1 MNIKTIIFD
10 MDGTILDTVE
20 DLRVA
25 INHSLSECGHR
36 HDFTYED
43 TKYLFGSGVKVAI
56 ERALCMEAG
65 AGYDELIAVGTA
77 GNDGSAYGITEEEVT
92 RIIQVYKP
100 FYEKNCL
107 VNTCAYPGIIELLKK
122 LRSDGVKT
130 AVVSN
135 KPHEAVLSLCDVLFK
150 DMFDYAAGEQPGI
163 TRKPAPDMLLAA
175 MKELGSNE
183 SDSVYIG
190 DSEIDMQTAANCNL
204 PCITVDWG
212 FRSAAFLK
220 NNGAE
225 FIAGTA
231 DEVYN
236 IIITH

>member
-1 MNIKTIIFD
+1 MGYKTAIFD

-25 INHSLSECGHR
+25 INHSMNECGHR

-56 ERALCMEAG
+56 QRALCMEAG

-190 DSEIDMQTAANCNL
+190 DSEIDIDTAKAADM
-204 PCITVDWG
+204 PCLLVTWG
-212 FRSAAFLK
+212 FRSEAYLRSL
-220 NNGAE
+220 GAVR
-225 FIAGTA
+225 FARGA
-231 DEVYN
+231 DEMLRML
-236 IIITH
+236 TEA